1 MFLGVKTPPGLF
13 GGVRAGDKAHGR
25 GEQGGFLQA
34 AWRLAVRPAVS
45 LPGAKCPGNMAKHG
59 QNLPGGLPG
68 RLARAPPGR
77 LPGRLAVPPGRPGR
91 PPWAPPRPKR
101 AFSPP
106 KVGLKGL
113 GEVPAG
119 DSRTGGAALRAFSR
133 ACEDPLQPP
142 YGAGLPGRFVGQ
154 TLGRLRPTTVLTGRW
169 VEVTDAGLLP
179 TSSGGSQL
187 PSLTIERP
195 E

>member
-25 GEQGGFLQA
+25 GNRAGFLQA
-34 AWRLAVRPAVS
+34 AWRLAVS

-59 QNLPGGLPG
+59 QPAGQGGCQG
-68 RLARAPPGR
+68 GC
-77 LPGRLAVPPGRPGR
+77 PGRPGR
-91 PPWAPPRPKR
+91 LTGLPGRPARPPWRPQGLPR

-142 YGAGLPGRFVGQ
+142 YSAGLPGR
-154 TLGRLRPTTVLTGRW
+154 LRPIPRSAEAHDRACIPPGRW

-195 E
+195 K